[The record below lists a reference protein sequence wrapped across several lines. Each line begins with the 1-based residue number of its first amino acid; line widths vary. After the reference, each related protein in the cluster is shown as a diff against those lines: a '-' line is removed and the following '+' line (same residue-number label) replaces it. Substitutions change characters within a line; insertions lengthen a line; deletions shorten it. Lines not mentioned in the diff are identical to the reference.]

1 MSQSASLRALK
12 LGVASASMLALCG
25 CVLFPR
31 EHATAPPMPTTWV
44 DAPVTANVPVTDWW
58 TQFNDPTLNQLVSEA
73 LQNGPTVQIAAL
85 RVREARAQNQANIG
99 TTLPSLSAVASGSY
113 SRNVD
118 TAAHNEQMIGS
129 YGPQVSWE
137 VPLFGRFA
145 AAIAGARANSLSA
158 RADER
163 GAQVTLAADVAQ
175 AYVDLRAA
183 QNTRAALEELYQSA
197 NQLAGILDTS
207 ARAGIAAPADAA
219 NAHRLAESTHARVA
233 DAVIGQR
240 VAENKLAVLR
250 GVTPGAENETVRAAL
265 EAQHDTPTLPLTGAP
280 AAPADLIRLRPDV
293 ARAEAQ
299 TLLAAAALA
308 NARADMLP
316 QINLIGAITTSQNI
330 IGSPLVGTQTVASAQ
345 PLITLPLFDWGALRA
360 QSRQRNAQFQE
371 SLIQYRQTVTQAV
384 GEASNA
390 LVSLD
395 QGRMRLDASRAAEQA
410 ATTSDNG
417 ARAAYTAGLQSLAD
431 RLTADQQLID
441 ARLARI
447 SAEQSQASAAISTY
461 RAFGGGPS
469 LNASTH

>member
-1 MSQSASLRALK
+1 MNRSASLSALK

-31 EHATAPPMPTTWV
+31 EHAVAPPMPATWV
-44 DAPVTANVPVTDWW
+44 DAPVAANQPLTDWW
-58 TQFNDPTLNQLVSEA
+58 TQFNDPTLDQLVSEA
-73 LQNGPTVQIAAL
+73 LRNGPTVQLAAL
-85 RVREARAQNQANIG
+85 RVREARAQNQATIG
-99 TTLPSLSAVASGSY
+99 STLPSLSAVASGNY

-118 TAAHNEQMIGS
+118 SAAHNEQMTGS

-145 AAIAGARANSLSA
+145 AAIAGARANGLSA

-163 GAQVTLAADVAQ
+163 GAQVTLVADVAQ

-183 QNTRAALEELYQSA
+183 QNTRAALEELYQSS

-207 ARAGIAAPADAA
+207 ANAGIASPADAA
-219 NAHRLAESTHARVA
+219 NAHRLAESTHARIA
-233 DAVIGQR
+233 DAVIAER
-240 VAENKLAVLR
+240 VAQNKLAVLR
-250 GVTPGAENETVRAAL
+250 GVTPGAESDAIRTAL
-265 EAQHDTPTLPLTGAP
+265 EAERDTPTLPLAGAP

-308 NARADMLP
+308 DARANMLP
-316 QINLIGAITTSQNI
+316 QINLVGAITTSQNI
-330 IGSPLVGTQTVASAQ
+330 IGSPLVGTSSAASAQ
-345 PLITLPLFDWGALRA
+345 PLITLPLFDWGAVRA
-360 QSRQRNAQFQE
+360 QSRQRDLQFHE
-371 SLIQYRQTVTQAV
+371 SLIEYRQTVTEAV
-384 GEASNA
+384 AEASNA

-395 QGRMRLDASRAAEQA
+395 QGRMRLDSSRAAERA

-417 ARAAYTAGLQSLAD
+417 ARAAYQAGLQSLTD

-447 SAEQSQASAAISTY
+447 GAEQSQASAAISTY

-469 LNASTH
+469 LTTTRR

>member
-1 MSQSASLRALK
+1 
-12 LGVASASMLALCG
+12 
-25 CVLFPR
+25 
-31 EHATAPPMPTTWV
+31 MPATWV
-44 DAPVTANVPVTDWW
+44 DAPVAANAPLTDWW

-73 LQNGPTVQIAAL
+73 LRNGPTVQIAAL

-99 TTLPSLSAVASGSY
+99 TTLPSLLAVASGNY

-118 TAAHNEQMIGS
+118 SAAHNEQMTGS

-145 AAIAGARANSLSA
+145 AAVAGARANSLSA

-163 GAQVTLAADVAQ
+163 GAQVTLVADVAQ

-197 NQLAGILDTS
+197 NQLADILDTS
-207 ARAGIAAPADAA
+207 ANAGIAAPADAA

-250 GVTPGAENETVRAAL
+250 GVTPGAESEAIRTAL
-265 EAQHDTPTLPLTGAP
+265 ESQRDTPTLPLAGAP

-308 NARADMLP
+308 DARANMLP

-395 QGRMRLDASRAAEQA
+395 QGRMRLESSRAAERA

-447 SAEQSQASAAISTY
+447 GAEQAQASAAIATF
-461 RAFGGGPS
+461 RAFGGGPN
-469 LNASTH
+469 LTTTRH

>member
-12 LGVASASMLALCG
+12 AGAASTAMLALCG

-31 EHATAPPMPTTWV
+31 EHAAAPPMPATWV
-44 DAPVTANVPVTDWW
+44 DAPVIADAPLTDWW
-58 TQFNDPTLNQLVSEA
+58 TQFNDPTLNQLIAEG
-73 LQNGPTVQIAAL
+73 LQNGPTVQLAL
-85 RVREARAQNQANIG
+85 LRIREARAQNQANIG
-99 TTLPSLSAVASGSY
+99 QTLPSLSAVAAGQY

-118 TAAHNEQMIGS
+118 SASHNEEMIGS

-137 VPLFGRFA
+137 APLFGRFA
-145 AAIAGARANSLSA
+145 AALAGAHANALSA
-158 RADER
+158 RADAR
-163 GAQVTLAADVAQ
+163 AAQVTLAGDIAQ

-183 QNTRAALEELYQSA
+183 QNTHAALDELYQSA

-207 ARAGIAAPADAA
+207 AHAGIASPADAA
-219 NAHRLAESTHARVA
+219 NARRLAESTHARVA
-233 DAVIGQR
+233 DTVIAER
-240 VAENKLAVLR
+240 SAENRLAVLR
-250 GVTPGAENETVRAAL
+250 GVTPGAETDSVRAAL
-265 EAQHDTPTLPLTGAP
+265 DAHRDTPTLPLAGAP

-308 NARADMLP
+308 EARSNMLP
-316 QINLIGAITTSQNI
+316 QINLIGAITTSQNVL
-330 IGSPLVGTQTVASAQ
+330 GSPLVGVQTVASAQ
-345 PLITLPLFDWGALRA
+345 PLITLPLFDWGAIRA
-360 QSRQRNAQFQE
+360 QSRQRNAQFHE

-384 GEASNA
+384 AEASNA

-395 QGRMRLDASRAAEQA
+395 QGRMRLQSSRAAEQA
-410 ATTSDNG
+410 ATVSDNG
-417 ARAAYTAGLQSLAD
+417 ARAAYQAGLQSLAD

-447 SAEQSQASAAISTY
+447 AAEQAQAGAAIATY

-469 LNASTH
+469 FNPAR

>member
-1 MSQSASLRALK
+1 MSRSASLRALRV
-12 LGVASASMLALCG
+12 GAASTAMLALCG

-31 EHATAPPMPTTWV
+31 EHATAPPMPQTWV
-44 DAPVTANVPVTDWW
+44 DAPVTADAPLTDWW
-58 TQFNDPTLNQLVSEA
+58 TQFNDPTLNQLIAEG
-73 LQNGPTVQIAAL
+73 LHNGPTVQLAVL

-99 TTLPSLSAVASGSY
+99 QTLPSLSAVASGDY

-118 TAAHNEQMIGS
+118 SAAHNEQMVGS

-158 RADER
+158 RADAR
-163 GAQVTLAADVAQ
+163 GAQVTFVADIAQ

-183 QNTRAALEELYQSA
+183 QNTRAAHEELYHSA
-197 NQLAGILDTS
+197 DQLAGILDTS
-207 ARAGIAAPADAA
+207 AHAGITAPADAA
-219 NAHRLAESTHARVA
+219 NARRLAETTHARVA
-233 DAVIGQR
+233 DAFIAERG
-240 VAENKLAVLR
+240 AENTLAVLR
-250 GVTPGAENETVRAAL
+250 GVTPGAESEQVRTALAA
-265 EAQHDTPTLPLTGAP
+265 QRDTPTLPLAGAP

-299 TLLAAAALA
+299 TLLAAAGLA
-308 NARADMLP
+308 NARANMLP
-316 QINLIGAITTSQNI
+316 QINLIGAITTSQNV
-330 IGSPLVGTQTVASAQ
+330 IGSPLVGTQTVATAQ

-360 QSRQRNAQFQE
+360 QSRQANAQFQE

-384 GEASNA
+384 AEASNA

-395 QGRMRLDASRAAEQA
+395 QGRMRLNSARAAEQA
-410 ATTSDNG
+410 ATVSDNG
-417 ARAAYTAGLQSLAD
+417 ARAAFQAGLQSLAD

-469 LNASTH
+469 LNATTR

>member
-1 MSQSASLRALK
+1 MSRSASRRVIK
-12 LGVASASMLALCG
+12 VGVASTAMLALCG

-44 DAPVTANVPVTDWW
+44 DAPVTAETSLADWW
-58 TQFNDPTLNQLVSEA
+58 TQFNDPLLNQLIAEG

-99 TTLPSLSAVASGSY
+99 QNLPSVSAVASGNY

-118 TAAHNEQMIGS
+118 SAAHNEEMTGS
-129 YGPQVSWE
+129 YGPRVSWE

-145 AAIAGARANSLSA
+145 AAVAGARANTLSA

-163 GAQVTLAADVAQ
+163 GVKVALVADIAQ

-207 ARAGIAAPADAA
+207 AGAGIAAPADAA
-219 NAHRLAESTHARVA
+219 NAHRLAESTHARIA
-233 DAVIGQR
+233 DAVIAER
-240 VAENKLAVLR
+240 NAENRLAVLR
-250 GVTPGAENETVRAAL
+250 GVTPGAESEQTRTAL
-265 EAQHDTPTLPLTGAP
+265 GAQHDTPTLPLAGAP

-308 NARADMLP
+308 DARANMLP
-316 QINLIGAITTSQNI
+316 QINLIGAITTSQNV
-330 IGSPLVGTQTVASAQ
+330 IGSPLVGTQSVATAQ

-371 SLIQYRQTVTQAV
+371 SLIQYRQVVTQAV
-384 GEASNA
+384 AEASNA

-395 QGRMRLDASRAAEQA
+395 QGRMRLDASRAAERA

-417 ARAAYTAGLQSLAD
+417 ARAAYQAGMQSLAD

-447 SAEQSQASAAISTY
+447 GAEQAQASAAIATY
-461 RAFGGGPS
+461 RAFGGGPNFS
-469 LNASTH
+469 AGAH